1 MLLLPF
7 FLKGADQ
14 TAGAVDGG
22 RLDLAPFFLG
32 GGSRRYQAQIQELE
46 EAGHGPGRCATADGY
61 F

>member
-46 EAGHGPGRCATADGY
+46 GAGHGLGRRSMGDS
-61 F
+61 